1 MADVDD
7 LINKGLILHG
17 RPTERGRTF
26 IVTGLYRSGTSLVA
40 SILQQAGLFMGSE
53 INDVVYQDEE
63 LFGILE
69 RRDIEALRLI
79 VGVRNAG
86 RAEWGFKYPML
97 WRALNANRLRLFD
110 APRLIVTF
118 RDPVSVAVRTSL
130 SEYHEPLRAL
140 RDAVTDLAALMA
152 FLEAVDCPYLL
163 LSYEKALMFPGDFI
177 DALLRFCDIP
187 SSAGLR
193 DRLLG
198 VIEPNLPRYIAS
210 ARRRFDGFVEAVV
223 GEHLHGW
230 CCLTR
235 AAETVVLDVMVDDRV
250 AVTVRADV
258 FRQDLLDQGIGN
270 GRHGYIVALDQLH
283 ARPESVIR
291 VRVARHGVELDN
303 SGKTVRELRR
313 RS

>member
-1 MADVDD
+1 MAIDD
-7 LINKGLILHG
+7 LRNKGFILNG
-17 RPTERGRTF
+17 EPAGRGRTF

-40 SILQQAGLFMGSE
+40 SILQHAGLFMGSA
-53 INDVVYQDEE
+53 INDAVVEDEE
-63 LFGILE
+63 VADILGAGDVASL
-69 RRDIEALRLI
+69 RRIIGA
-79 VGVRNAG
+79 RNTDHAG
-86 RAEWGFKYPML
+86 WGFKYPML
-97 WRALNANRLRLFD
+97 WRALKASQLSLFD
-110 APRLIVTF
+110 RPRLLVPF
-118 RDPVSVAVRTSL
+118 RDPVSVAVRASL
-130 SEYHEPLRAL
+130 SEFHEPMRAL
-140 RDAVTDLAALMA
+140 RDAVNDQATMMA
-152 FLEAVDCPYLL
+152 FIEEVACPYLL
-163 LSYEKALMFPGDFI
+163 LSYEKALMFPGDFV
-177 DALLRFCDIP
+177 DTVMRFCDIP
-187 SSAGLR
+187 LSDGVR

-198 VIEPNLPRYIAS
+198 VIEPNLPRYIDT

-235 AAETVVLDVMVDDRV
+235 SAEPIELDVLVDDRV

-270 GRHGYIVALDQLH
+270 GRHGYIVALEQLK